1 MKILK
6 NILAIFLLLVFILTL
21 SLHIF
26 LDSTKPH
33 YNGVYT
39 IEGIKN
45 EIKIYYDDFGV
56 PHIYAANEEDAYYAF
71 GYVYAQDRLFQTQF
85 FKLIASGRLSEYLGK
100 DALEVDKFMRVL
112 GLKKAGYASAEKYM
126 SNANEQYQ
134 KSFYSYL
141 KGFNSFVKTG
151 NLPVEYNI
159 LGLPREELTSG
170 DIYSIINFIAYGF
183 SMPVMQESVSS
194 YIYSSLGNKY
204 LQDWYFGERN
214 EDNKAF
220 TQVDTSVIRKD
231 IGVKNKIL
239 SKIEELN
246 IRPWDASNSWV
257 ISPSKSKSGKV
268 ILANDTHFAYTEPGA
283 WYEAEISYPGY
294 NFYGLYLPG
303 VPFPV
308 IGHNEKYGWG
318 LTIFPVDNAN
328 YYAEKID
335 KTGTKVFY
343 KNNWIDL
350 HFRHEIIK
358 IKGEKDLKFTIKET
372 QHGPIVNEVEKKF
385 INSGSVSLWWTLQ
398 KLQTSSI
405 QALYKMSR
413 ATDINEFEKQLSLI
427 DILGLYVNYGDAE
440 GNIAFWGC
448 GKIPYYNKNINPFTL
463 LDGSSGKMEIDT
475 YYPFDQNPKVK
486 NPQKGF
492 IATANNDP
500 VLSGAKY
507 YPGMYLPTNRIKIIN
522 EELNSQDKWDV
533 EDVKKLQLNQKSMR
547 DFRLKNIL
555 CDEIKA
561 ELLSDKNLY
570 LQKYYKLLKSWDG
583 EYSRDAKAP
592 LIWAKLMYFINKNT
606 LSDELPKEI
615 FDYLKKSYL
624 LFASIEHL
632 YSNIESPWW
641 DNVKTKDKKETRKEI
656 FERSFKETIDTL
668 QSEWGN
674 NPQIWRWEDAHQLT
688 FPHVFG
694 QKKPLNYF
702 FNIGPFKMPSC
713 QGCVNKM
720 EYAIDN
726 EKIHKIYGG
735 PAMRNIIDF
744 KEPKKAWGVLPTGQ
758 SGNIMSQHYKDQSFL
773 FTNGIY
779 RHMIMADRKIAKT
792 KNKLVLKP
800 KK

>member
-1 MKILK
+1 M
-6 NILAIFLLLVFILTL
+6 LLVFIITL

-26 LDSTKPH
+26 LDSTKPQ
-33 YNGVYT
+33 YNGELT

-45 EIKIYYDDFGV
+45 EIKIYFDDYGV
-56 PHIYAANEEDAYYAF
+56 PHIYAANEEDAYYAL

-112 GLKKAGYASAEKYM
+112 GLKKAGYASADKYM
-126 SNANEQYQ
+126 STAEEQYQ

-151 NLPVEYNI
+151 NLPVEYKI
-159 LGLPREELTSG
+159 LGLPREELTTG

-194 YIYSSLGNKY
+194 YIHSSLGDKY
-204 LQDWYFGERN
+204 LQDWYFGERVD
-214 EDNKAF
+214 DNKTF
-220 TQVDTSVIRKD
+220 TEGDTSMIRRD
-231 IGVKNKIL
+231 IGFKNKIL

-257 ISPSKSKSGKV
+257 ISPAKSKSGKV
-268 ILANDTHFAYTEPGA
+268 IIANDTHFAYTEPGA
-283 WYEAEISYPGY
+283 WYEAEILYPGY

-308 IGHNEKYGWG
+308 IGHNEKFGWG

-328 YYAEKID
+328 YYSEKID
-335 KTGTKVFY
+335 NTGSKVLY
-343 KNNWIDL
+343 KNNWINL
-350 HFRHEIIK
+350 QFRDEIIK

-372 QHGPIVNEVEKKF
+372 PHGPLVNEVEKKF
-385 INSGSVSLWWTLQ
+385 INSGAVSLWWTLQ
-398 KLQTSSI
+398 KLQTTSI
-405 QALYKMSR
+405 QALYNMSR
-413 ATDINEFEKQLSLI
+413 ASNIDEFEKQLSSV

-448 GKIPYYNKNINPFTL
+448 GKIPVYNKNINPFTL
-463 LDGSSGKMEIDT
+463 LDGSSGKMEIEN
-475 YYPFDQNPKVK
+475 YYHFDQNPKLK

-522 EELNSQDKWDV
+522 QALNTQEKWDV

-555 CDEIKA
+555 CYEIEDELFANKNSY
-561 ELLSDKNLY
+561 LL
-570 LQKYYKLLKSWDG
+570 KYFKLLKSWDG

-606 LSDELPKEI
+606 LTDELPNEI

-624 LFASIEHL
+624 LFSSIERL
-632 YSNIESPWW
+632 YSNTESPWW
-641 DNVKTKDKKETRKEI
+641 DNIKTKDKKETRKEI
-656 FERSFKETIDTL
+656 FVQSFKETIDTL
-668 QSEWGN
+668 QSEWGD
-674 NPQIWRWEDAHQLT
+674 NPEKWRWEDAHQLT

-726 EKIHKIYGG
+726 EKVHKIYGG

-744 KEPKKAWGVLPTGQ
+744 SEPKKAWGVLPTGQ

-773 FTNGIY
+773 FTNGIF
-779 RHMIMADRKIAKT
+779 RHMIMADREIVKS

>member
-1 MKILK
+1 MLIL
-6 NILAIFLLLVFILTL
+6 FLSTL
-21 SLHIF
+21 IIHIF
-26 LDSTKPH
+26 LNSTKPQ
-33 YNGVYT
+33 YKGEIT

-45 EIKIYYDDFGV
+45 QVNIYYDDFGV
-56 PHIYAANEEDAYYAF
+56 PHIYAANEEDAYYAL

-100 DALEVDKFMRVL
+100 DVLEVDKFMRVL
-112 GLKKAGYASAEKYM
+112 GLKKAGYASAEKFM
-126 SNANEQYQ
+126 SNTEEQYQ

-141 KGFNSFVKTG
+141 KGFNSYVKTG
-151 NLPVEYNI
+151 NLPVEYKI

-194 YIYSSLGNKY
+194 YIHSSLGDQY
-204 LQDWYFGERN
+204 LKDWYFGEKI
-214 EDNKAF
+214 DKSKQF
-220 TQVDTSVIRKD
+220 TEGDTSMIRSD
-231 IGVKNKIL
+231 IGFKNQIIN
-239 SKIEELN
+239 KIEELN

-308 IGHNEKYGWG
+308 IGHNEKFGWG

-328 YYAEKID
+328 YYSEKID
-335 KTGTKVFY
+335 QDGSKVLY
-343 KNNWIDL
+343 KNSWVNLQLRD
-350 HFRHEIIK
+350 EIIK
-358 IKGEKDLKFTIKET
+358 IKGESDLKFTIKET
-372 QHGPIVNEVEKKF
+372 PHGPIVNDVEKKF

-398 KLQTSSI
+398 KLQTTSI

-413 ATDINEFEKQLSLI
+413 ASDIKEFEKQLSLV
-427 DILGLYVNYGDAE
+427 DILGLYVNYGDAD

-448 GKIPYYNKNINPFTL
+448 GKIPVYNKNINPFTL
-463 LDGSSGKMEIDT
+463 LDGKSGTMEIEN
-475 YYPFDQNPKVK
+475 YYPFDQNPKLI

-522 EELNSQDKWDV
+522 QELNDREKWDV
-533 EDVKKLQLNQKSMR
+533 EDVKKLQLNQKSIR

-555 CDEIKA
+555 CDEIEA
-561 ELLSDKNLY
+561 DIIRDKNSY
-570 LQKYYKLLKSWDG
+570 LQKYFKLLKSWEG
-583 EYSRDAKAP
+583 EYSRDAQAP

-606 LSDELPKEI
+606 LKDELPQEI

-624 LFASIEHL
+624 LFSSIEHL
-632 YSNIESPWW
+632 YSNSESPWW
-641 DNVKTKDKKETRKEI
+641 DNKKTKDKNESRKEI
-656 FERSFKETIDTL
+656 FVRSFKETIDTL

-674 NPQIWRWEDAHQLT
+674 NPEKWRWEDAHQLT

-744 KEPKKAWGVLPTGQ
+744 NEPKKAWGVLPTGQ

-773 FTNGIY
+773 FINGIY
-779 RHMIMADRKIAKT
+779 RHMMMADREIAKS

>member
-1 MKILK
+1 MRIFK
-6 NILAIFLLLVFILTL
+6 NIFTILILILLLGTL
-21 SLHIF
+21 IIHIF
-26 LDSTKPH
+26 LDGTKPK
-33 YNGVYT
+33 YNGVLT
-39 IEGIKN
+39 IDGIKN
-45 EIKIYYDDFGV
+45 EINIYYDDYGV
-56 PHIYAANEEDAYYAF
+56 PHIYAANEEDAYYAL

-100 DALEVDKFMRVL
+100 DVLEVDKFMRVL
-112 GLKKAGYASAEKYM
+112 GLKKAGYASAEKFM
-126 SNANEQYQ
+126 SNTEEQYQ

-151 NLPVEYNI
+151 NLPVEYKI

-194 YIYSSLGNKY
+194 YIHTILGDHY
-204 LQDWYFGERN
+204 LKDWYFGEKID
-214 EDNKAF
+214 ESKTF
-220 TQVDTSVIRKD
+220 TEGDTSMIRSD
-231 IGVKNKIL
+231 IGFKNQIIN
-239 SKIEELN
+239 KIEELN

-268 ILANDTHFAYTEPGA
+268 IIANDTHFAYTEPGA

-308 IGHNEKYGWG
+308 IGHNEKFGWG

-328 YYAEKID
+328 YYSEKID
-335 KTGTKVFY
+335 QDASKVLY
-343 KNNWIDL
+343 KNSWVNLQLRD
-350 HFRHEIIK
+350 EIIK
-358 IKGEKDLKFTIKET
+358 IKGESDLKFTIKET
-372 QHGPIVNEVEKKF
+372 PHGPLVNDVEKKF

-398 KLQTSSI
+398 KLQTTSI

-413 ATDINEFEKQLSLI
+413 ASDINDFEKQLSLV
-427 DILGLYVNYGDAE
+427 DILGLYVNYGDAD

-448 GKIPYYNKNINPFTL
+448 GKIPVYNKNINPFTL
-463 LDGSSGKMEIDT
+463 LDGKSGTMEIEN
-475 YYPFDQNPKVK
+475 YYPFDQNPKLL

-522 EELNSQDKWDV
+522 QELNAREKWDV

-555 CDEIKA
+555 CDEIEA
-561 ELLSDKNLY
+561 EVFANKNSY
-570 LQKYYKLLKSWDG
+570 LQKYFKLLKSWDG

-606 LSDELPKEI
+606 LKDELPQEI

-624 LFASIEHL
+624 LFSSIERL

-641 DNVKTKDKKETRKEI
+641 DNIKTKDKKESRKEI
-656 FERSFKETIDTL
+656 FVRSFKETLDTL
-668 QSEWGN
+668 LSEWGN
-674 NPQIWRWEDAHQLT
+674 NPEKWRWEDAHQLT

-713 QGCVNKM
+713 QGCINKM

-726 EKIHKIYGG
+726 EKIHRIYGG

-744 KEPKKAWGVLPTGQ
+744 NEPKKAWGVLPTGQ

-773 FTNGIY
+773 FINGIY
-779 RHMIMADRKIAKT
+779 RHMIMADREIVKS

>member
-1 MKILK
+1 MK
-6 NILAIFLLLVFILTL
+6 
-21 SLHIF
+21 
-26 LDSTKPH
+26 
-33 YNGVYT
+33 
-39 IEGIKN
+39 
-45 EIKIYYDDFGV
+45 
-56 PHIYAANEEDAYYAF
+56 
-71 GYVYAQDRLFQTQF
+71 
-85 FKLIASGRLSEYLGK
+85 
-100 DALEVDKFMRVL
+100 VL

-194 YIYSSLGNKY
+194 YIHSSLGDKY

-214 EDNKAF
+214 EENKAF
-220 TQVDTSVIRKD
+220 TQVDTSLIRKD

-335 KTGTKVFY
+335 KTGTKVLY

-358 IKGEKDLKFTIKET
+358 IKREKDLKFTIKET

-398 KLQTSSI
+398 KLQTTSI

-413 ATDINEFEKQLSLI
+413 AADINEFEKQLSLI
-427 DILGLYVNYGDAE
+427 DILGLYVNYGDVE

-448 GKIPYYNKNINPFTL
+448 GKIPNYNKNINPFTL

-475 YYPFDQNPKVK
+475 YYPFDQNPKLK
-486 NPQKGF
+486 NPKKGF

-533 EDVKKLQLNQKSMR
+533 EDVKKLQLNQKSMI
-547 DFRLKNIL
+547 DCRLKNIL
-555 CDEIKA
+555 CEEIKE
-561 ELLSDKNLY
+561 ELSSDKNLY
-570 LQKYYKLLKSWDG
+570 LQKYYKLLKAWDG

-615 FDYLKKSYL
+615 FDYLKKS
-624 LFASIEHL
+624 
-632 YSNIESPWW
+632 
-641 DNVKTKDKKETRKEI
+641 
-656 FERSFKETIDTL
+656 
-668 QSEWGN
+668 
-674 NPQIWRWEDAHQLT
+674 
-688 FPHVFG
+688 
-694 QKKPLNYF
+694 
-702 FNIGPFKMPSC
+702 
-713 QGCVNKM
+713 
-720 EYAIDN
+720 
-726 EKIHKIYGG
+726 
-735 PAMRNIIDF
+735 
-744 KEPKKAWGVLPTGQ
+744 
-758 SGNIMSQHYKDQSFL
+758 
-773 FTNGIY
+773 
-779 RHMIMADRKIAKT
+779 
-792 KNKLVLKP
+792 
-800 KK
+800 